1 MTVPGRVRYHAALQ
15 AACARAGIDHRDS
28 VVLHVRAN
36 AVYHLPRE
44 DVIARIRLTPAGR
57 DQIAGRFA
65 AAVRVT
71 RWLRGQGFPAV
82 EPLDIDQPVIVP
94 GHVATFWR
102 YAAVTARAGRDAT
115 SLGLLLR
122 QLHSLPSPPFPLPEA
137 NLLGSLRADL
147 DGSDAVP
154 ARERDWLLTRADEL
168 ERQYRETQS
177 VLGTGLV
184 HGDAHAGNLLHTP
197 GEILLCDWDSVSLGP
212 RELDLTPTS
221 MWSRFGRPQAEWR
234 SFCAAYDVDPA
245 HLPFLPILQRLR
257 ELHALAAYVRNADD
271 PAARAELSKRI
282 ASLKTGDQ
290 MVVWRV
296 L

>member
-1 MTVPGRVRYHAALQ
+1 MTDSGPVRYHAALQ
-15 AACARAGIDHRDS
+15 AACAIAGIDHRDS
-28 VVLHVRAN
+28 VVLHIRAN

-71 RWLRGQGFPAV
+71 RWLRGQGFPSV

-102 YAAVTARAGRDAT
+102 YAAVTARTERDT
-115 SLGLLLR
+115 TTLGHLLR
-122 QLHSLPSPPFPLPEA
+122 QLHSLPPPPFPLPEA

-147 DGSDAVP
+147 NSGDAVP
-154 ARERDWLLTRADEL
+154 ARERNWLLARADEL
-168 ERQYRETQS
+168 ERQYRETRS
-177 VLGTGLV
+177 ALGTGLV
-184 HGDAHAGNLLHTP
+184 HGDAHAGNLLRTS
-197 GEILLCDWDSVSLGP
+197 GGVLLGDWDSVSHGP

-221 MWSRFGRPQAEWR
+221 MWFRFGRPQAEWR

-245 HLPFLPILQRLR
+245 RLSFLPILQRLR
-257 ELHALAAYVRNADD
+257 ELHALAAYIRNADD
-271 PAARAELSKRI
+271 PEARAELFKRI
-282 ASLKTGDQ
+282 ASLESGSQT
-290 MVVWRV
+290 VVWRV